1 MSSHPV
7 AAAFAPRL
15 TACLPPPPTH
25 SQAPPAPGRCPRQ
38 SSSLRA
44 SSKSGTLHSLITS
57 SAAIHSS
64 STPLQRNSQASA
76 VVLLLLPLGLSVSA
90 TTWGGYA
97 RQAAL
102 AVHVASHVLS
112 LVMCLDTPSRDRIFS
127 GGCTPT
133 SAELKMLAG
142 KALCV
147 TAVSSRCHR
156 LTGPACPQSL
166 RTWRQQGGRA
176 GAPERRDR
184 PPCQAKKA
192 AARKCRSLRHD
203 SHTH

>member
-76 VVLLLLPLGLSVSA
+76 VVLLLLPRGLSVSA

-112 LVMCLDTPSRDRIFS
+112 LVMCLDGIKRQDFFGRLYPDLRRAQDARGEGLMCDCCVLPVSPLDWTCVSPVAQNLEAAGREGRSPRKTGQAAMPSQK
-127 GGCTPT
+127 GGGT
-133 SAELKMLAG
+133 
-142 KALCV
+142 
-147 TAVSSRCHR
+147 
-156 LTGPACPQSL
+156 
-166 RTWRQQGGRA
+166 
-176 GAPERRDR
+176 
-184 PPCQAKKA
+184 
-192 AARKCRSLRHD
+192 
-203 SHTH
+203 